1 LGGIFKILR
10 GDKNRRMNFSHSSFI
25 RQSWLSLSYNATP
38 QLNFKTNTMTKNNY
52 LMAQEYLLR
61 LENECL
67 IERIAKIEKELGLKE
82 KENKELRI
90 QLKMLN
96 LAMADVS

>member
-1 LGGIFKILR
+1 
-10 GDKNRRMNFSHSSFI
+10 
-25 RQSWLSLSYNATP
+25 
-38 QLNFKTNTMTKNNY
+38 MTKNNY
-52 LMAQEYLLR
+52 LMGQEYILR
-61 LENECL
+61 LENELL

-90 QLKMLN
+90 QIKMLN

>member
-1 LGGIFKILR
+1 MS
-10 GDKNRRMNFSHSSFI
+10 KN
-25 RQSWLSLSYNATP
+25 Q
-38 QLNFKTNTMTKNNY
+38 Y
-52 LMAQEYLLR
+52 LMGQEYMIR
-61 LENECL
+61 LENELL

-90 QLKMLN
+90 QIKMLN

>member
-1 LGGIFKILR
+1 MI
-10 GDKNRRMNFSHSSFI
+10 
-25 RQSWLSLSYNATP
+25 
-38 QLNFKTNTMTKNNY
+38 KNNY
-52 LMAQEYLLR
+52 LMGQEYMIR
-61 LENECL
+61 LENELL

-90 QLKMLN
+90 QLKMIN